1 MTITVTKNVDDNTKI
16 INSANGVGGE
26 IEQVLVDVLN
36 SSNATSEPK
45 VSVANINY
53 DILGT
58 GKVTVYFKNDTTKKV
73 ELTSRGNY
81 GLKPSETALRKDINI
96 VGDILLDSD
105 ANVNSYIIVIECQ
118 KIGGFGCV

>member
-1 MTITVTKNVDDNTKI
+1 MTITVTNNVDDNTKI

-26 IEQVLVDVLN
+26 TEQVLVDVLN

-96 VGDILLDSD
+96 IGDILLDSD

-118 KIGGFGCV
+118 KIGGYK

>member
-26 IEQVLVDVLN
+26 TEQVLVDVLN

-96 VGDILLDSD
+96 IGDILLDSD

-118 KIGGFGCV
+118 KIGGYK

>member
-26 IEQVLVDVLN
+26 TEQVLVDVLN

-118 KIGGFGCV
+118 KIGGYK

>member
-26 IEQVLVDVLN
+26 TEQVLVDVLN

-58 GKVTVYFKNDTTKKV
+58 GTVTVYFKSDITKKV

-81 GLKPSETALRKDINI
+81 GLKPSETSLRKDINI

-118 KIGGFGCV
+118 KIGGYNG

>member
-26 IEQVLVDVLN
+26 TEQVLVDVLK

-118 KIGGFGCV
+118 KIGGYK

>member
-26 IEQVLVDVLN
+26 TEQVLVDVLN

-81 GLKPSETALRKDINI
+81 GLKPSETTLRKDINI

-118 KIGGFGCV
+118 KIGGYK